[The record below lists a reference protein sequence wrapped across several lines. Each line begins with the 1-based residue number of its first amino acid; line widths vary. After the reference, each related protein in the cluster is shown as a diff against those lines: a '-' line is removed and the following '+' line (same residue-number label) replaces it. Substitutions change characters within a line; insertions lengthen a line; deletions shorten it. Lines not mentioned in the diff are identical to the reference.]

1 MEFSGYIKAVRYKNE
16 ENGYTVASMETEDG
30 DINIVGYFSYVD
42 KGEYVKI
49 FGELTYSDKY
59 GEQVKVESV
68 EVVKPSNE
76 DSIRNYLSQ
85 GAISNIGP
93 VLADRIVDRFGEKSL
108 EIIENE
114 PERLLEVQGIGQSKL
129 KKIIESMK
137 EQRNFSKVIV
147 EIQSL
152 GISPGLSNKI
162 YAVYKDD
169 SVNIIKENP
178 YKLIEDIRGVG
189 FKTADEIALK
199 NGISTPR
206 SAARFFAPTAR
217 FS

>member
-1 MEFSGYIKAVRYKNE
+1 MEFLGYIKSIRYKNE

-42 KGEYVKI
+42 KGEYVKV

-59 GEQVKVESV
+59 GEQVKVESL
-68 EVVKPSNE
+68 EIAKPSDG

-93 VLADRIVDRFGEKSL
+93 VLADRIVDKFGEKSL

-137 EQRNFSKVIV
+137 EQKNFSKVIV

-152 GISPGLSNKI
+152 GISPNLSNKI

-169 SVNIIKENP
+169 SVNIVRENP
-178 YKLIEDIRGVG
+178 YKLIEDVRGVG
-189 FKTADEIALK
+189 FRTADEIALK
-199 NGISTPR
+199 NGMST
-206 SAARFFAPTAR
+206 TG
-217 FS
+217 

>member
-1 MEFSGYIKAVRYKNE
+1 MEFSGYIKAVKYKNK
-16 ENGYTVASMETEDG
+16 ENGYTIASMKTENG

-114 PERLLEVQGIGQSKL
+114 PERLLEVQGIGQSKSSRS
-129 KKIIESMK
+129 EERRVGK
-137 EQRNFSKVIV
+137 ECRSRW
-147 EIQSL
+147 
-152 GISPGLSNKI
+152 SP
-162 YAVYKDD
+162 YH
-169 SVNIIKENP
+169 
-178 YKLIEDIRGVG
+178 
-189 FKTADEIALK
+189 
-199 NGISTPR
+199 
-206 SAARFFAPTAR
+206 
-217 FS
+217 